1 MPDLSMQPRWRSG
14 PEALR
19 PTNETSQISTGST
32 TSSATTSSNTSG
44 GTTTSGGS
52 GTSSDASTSGTS
64 GGSSAA
70 GGAPPA
76 PKNPPLSGHIGRV
89 SELKPMTAGETSTI
103 STGTT
108 SSAGSDSS
116 GSSGGSA
123 SSSGAA
129 SSTSGSNDSSTSGG
143 SNAPGGGA
151 PAPPAQNANQNIWKM
166 STVLKG
172 LDVNLTADHQ
182 TTIGT
187 AITNQGLQ
195 VASFSAKN
203 VRFKV
208 GHQGTAKNFVQNHTD
223 HEGAIEPIVMELAAD
238 ELDVTFETFQNEQE
252 QPPTSSR
259 MTVAFHANLTALAKK
274 FTTWLSSTV
283 RGLYD

>member
-76 PKNPPLSGHIGRV
+76 PKNPP
-89 SELKPMTAGETSTI
+89 
-103 STGTT
+103 
-108 SSAGSDSS
+108 
-116 GSSGGSA
+116 
-123 SSSGAA
+123 
-129 SSTSGSNDSSTSGG
+129 
-143 SNAPGGGA
+143 
-151 PAPPAQNANQNIWKM
+151 ANQNIWKM